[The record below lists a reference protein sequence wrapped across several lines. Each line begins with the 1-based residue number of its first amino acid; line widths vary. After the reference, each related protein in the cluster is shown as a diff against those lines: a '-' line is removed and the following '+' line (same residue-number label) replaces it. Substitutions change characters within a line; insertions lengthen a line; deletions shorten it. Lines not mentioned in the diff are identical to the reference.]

1 MWCLIK
7 SQAKQCKIKVE
18 LVGNSYTRLAGEI
31 TGPPDTPFEGMLID
45 NGIFK
50 KTRIINIKVQSL
62 QYQWSE
68 QRHFPWLGSWENILL
83 QYCQSAFLE

>member
-50 KTRIINIKVQSL
+50 KTRIIIKYNLFNINDQNNATL
-62 QYQWSE
+62 
-68 QRHFPWLGSWENILL
+68 HD
-83 QYCQSAFLE
+83 